1 MENRG
6 LRSLAAPLF
15 SCIGEKTMLSYTGKR
30 LLQTVFVLFGIS
42 LITFILLQV
51 VPGDPVALMLEK
63 RADPETIAKVRS
75 ELGLDLPYYVQYLNF
90 IKGAVHLDFGTSY
103 FTKEVV
109 TDALF
114 RCFKVTV
121 KLAAMSFLFAVVLGV
136 TCGMIAAVYRGKW
149 IDSTLMTLSVVGVS
163 APSFWIAIILQ
174 IFIGLKLDLLP
185 ISGFDGPLNYILPSI
200 ALGTR
205 YAGSIARITRTSM
218 LDVIKQDYIR
228 TARSKGVKESLVIM
242 KHALKNAMIPIVTL
256 VGTELGNMLTG
267 SMLIEKVFSIP
278 GIGKLAVDAMSNRDL
293 PQLQGTV
300 VYIALV
306 FVVVNLV
313 VDLSYALIDP
323 RIRYGKGEG

>member
-1 MENRG
+1 M
-6 LRSLAAPLF
+6 F
-15 SCIGEKTMLSYTGKR
+15 SYTLKR
-30 LLQTVFVLFGIS
+30 LGQTVLVLIGIT
-42 LITFILLQV
+42 LITFLLLNV
-51 VPGDPVALMLEK
+51 VPGDPVAMMLDK
-63 RADPETIAKVRS
+63 RADEATIEKVRH
-75 ELGLDLPYYVQYLNF
+75 EMGLDVPLHEQYIDF
-90 IKGAVHLDFGTSY
+90 VEGAVKLDFGTSY

-109 TDALF
+109 IDAIV

-174 IFIGLKLDLLP
+174 ILIGLKLDLLP

-278 GIGKLAVDAMSNRDL
+278 GIGKLAVDARSNRDL